1 MPLNNFKLGNF
12 VFIEIPAAAL
22 EYGFVNNPVGTHGS
36 RTIILE
42 ELRLLLKACP
52 GDADYEQYKHAI
64 IDDNVLFK
72 RTLTTRKESVRRLRE
87 LYALD
92 HKVLLFR
99 ALRDLWEANV
109 DAQPMLAL
117 LCAVARDSILRGTV
131 DLILA
136 MQLGETVTPQ
146 MIEKAT
152 EESFPGRY
160 NPMTLANVGRH
171 AASSWAQSGHLA
183 GRLHKTRAQAICTE
197 TAATYA
203 LFLGYLCGVRGD
215 ALFHTVWARLLDAS
229 VHQLHACAQLASQR
243 GWLDY
248 RHSGAVTDISF
259 QYLFRA

>member
-1 MPLNNFKLGNF
+1 MF
-12 VFIEIPAAAL
+12 VEVPVSAL
-22 EYGFVNNPVGTHGS
+22 EYGFVNHPVGTHGS
-36 RTIILE
+36 RTIILND
-42 ELRLLLKACP
+42 LRLLLKSCP
-52 GDADYEQYKHAI
+52 ADALYQQYWHAI
-64 IDDNVLFK
+64 VDDNVLLK

-92 HKVLLFR
+92 HQVLLFR
-99 ALRDLWEANV
+99 ALRDLWAANA

-117 LCAVARDSILRGTV
+117 LCAVARDSILRGTA
-131 DLILA
+131 DLILT
-136 MQLGETVTPQ
+136 LPPGETVTPQ

-152 EESFPGRY
+152 AESFPGRY

-171 AASSWAQSGHLA
+171 AASSWAQSGHLV